1 MMCFFFRLTSQRLMK
16 FGLVSQLSCIMI
28 VSGPKAAW
36 SVVVMDVFDAIAAVK
51 ITLHIGL

>member
-1 MMCFFFRLTSQRLMK
+1 MK